1 MFLQPHPQACKIVNK
16 KHIDIVY
23 MFAYHYTMSVE
34 YSLHGIRFEWDSN
47 QSETNLRKHGIAFE
61 NACEV
66 FFNPFLWMMESE
78 IHNGQ
83 IREAI
88 VGMTINWRLLYVIY
102 SMLKDDIFRI
112 ISARPVTKHE
122 RKQYEEQ

>member
-1 MFLQPHPQACKIVNK
+1 
-16 KHIDIVY
+16 
-23 MFAYHYTMSVE
+23 MFAYHYTMRVG
-34 YSLHGIRFEWDSN
+34 YSLHGILFEWDSN
-47 QSETNLRKHGIAFE
+47 KSETNLRKHGITFE

-66 FFNPFLWMMESE
+66 FFDPFLRMMESE

-112 ISARPVTKHE
+112 ISARPATKHE
-122 RKQYEEQ
+122 RKKYEEQ

>member
-1 MFLQPHPQACKIVNK
+1 MFSYCYIMKI
-16 KHIDIVY
+16 
-23 MFAYHYTMSVE
+23 E

-47 QSETNLRKHGIAFE
+47 KSETNLRKHGIAFE

-66 FFNPFLWMMESE
+66 FFDPFLRMMEPE

-88 VGMTINWRLLYVIY
+88 VGMTMNWRLLYVIY
-102 SMLKDDIFRI
+102 TMLKDDIFRI
-112 ISARPVTKHE
+112 ISTRPVTRHE
-122 RKQYEEQ
+122 RQQYEEQ